1 MINRVLT
8 ACLAAGLLA
17 GLAGAILQEFT
28 TTPLILEAEKYET
41 AAASA
46 PASRFVDTQYG
57 EAKLYLAHSGSHD
70 APADGA
76 EPWSP
81 EDGLERLSYTTI
93 TSIATAFGFALM
105 LLAVMLVSNARITPR
120 TGLAWGAAAFVATG
134 LAPALGLSPELP
146 GSAAAVLE
154 YRQTWWLATVAL
166 TAGGLW
172 LVLVLS
178 RSWSIV
184 LGIILIA
191 LPHIVGAPHPEA
203 YTSVVPSEL
212 AGHFSAASL
221 AVHAVIWAIVG
232 SVIGFMW
239 NRGERDQAVA

>member
-17 GLAGAILQEFT
+17 GLAGAVLQEFT
-28 TTPLILEAEKYET
+28 TTPMILAAEKYET
-41 AAASA
+41 AAVAPSSA
-46 PASRFVDTQYG
+46 FSAMQYG

-81 EDGLERLSYTTI
+81 EDGLERLGYTTL

-146 GSAAAVLE
+146 GSAAAMLE
-154 YRQTWWLATVAL
+154 HRQIWWLATVTL

-172 LVLVLS
+172 LMLVLS
-178 RSWSIV
+178 RSWSIA
-184 LGIILIA
+184 LGIVLIA
-191 LPHIVGAPHPEA
+191 LPHIVGAPHPET
-203 YTSVVPSEL
+203 YTSAVPSEL

-221 AVHAVIWAIVG
+221 AVHAVIWAVVG

-239 NRGERDQAVA
+239 NRGESDPAVA